1 MKPARSAISCLLA
14 GLSFWT
20 MLPGATAPIA
30 PTPPPVPT
38 VIQSDGPGEMVS
50 TETETT
56 FTFRDKVIVTGTN
69 LKLTCDLLVVV
80 AKRTGDPTATLG
92 KQENFKSL
100 IATGN
105 VRIVQGDREALCG
118 RAEVLPG
125 EDKVILKEKPIVRM
139 LDGTYEASGP
149 EMLLERGQRRAVILG
164 TQAEPTRIL
173 LPPLKDLGYEAQPEK
188 KSGPAT
194 PAPGEQPPTITV
206 PRIDTK

>member
-1 MKPARSAISCLLA
+1 MKFFRLATFCWIASACLRTT
-14 GLSFWT
+14 SH
-20 MLPGATAPIA
+20 GAAAAVPAPI
-30 PTPPPVPT
+30 PT
-38 VIQSDGPGEMVS
+38 VIQSEGPGEVVS
-50 TETETT
+50 TDTETT

-69 LKLTCDLLVVV
+69 LQLTCDLLIVV
-80 AKRTGDPTATLG
+80 AKRTGDPAATLG

-125 EDKVILKEKPIVRM
+125 EDKVMLKDKPRVRM

-164 TQAEPTRIL
+164 TPQEPTRIL

-188 KSGPAT
+188 KAAPAEPEPGDRAPAITLPKIET
-194 PAPGEQPPTITV
+194 P
-206 PRIDTK
+206 K